1 MLEIPQRLCGIW
13 CKIRRVAVEFAPNG
27 VYIINMYERIL
38 DMASLAEQKS
48 FFLFGPR
55 STGKSWLLRHSFPQD
70 AIIDLLKS
78 STYLPLAQNPSFLEN
93 MVRERAGTGKPVV
106 IDEIQKL
113 PALLDE
119 VHRLIENTGTRFIMT
134 GSSAR
139 KLRRG
144 GVNLLAGRAWQANLF
159 PLVYKEIPGFNIDRY
174 LRYGGLPQVYG
185 SARPEEELD
194 AYINTYLKEEIQEE
208 ALVQNLP
215 KFSRF
220 LKTASFCNAEQINF
234 TNIANDA
241 AMPAS
246 TVRSYFDLLRDTF
259 TGFFIESWQ
268 DSKKRK
274 AVSTPK
280 FYFFDTGLA
289 NGLSASYNFSRESS
303 EYGKAFE
310 HFLAMELRAWIS
322 YKRNRLELFYWRT
335 RTGTEVDFFIPGHF
349 AVEVKTTRTV
359 SDQHLKGLRALKEEN
374 AAKDYFLVSFDS
386 NNHRTSDGIRCLHW
400 KTFLD
405 ELWG

>member
-1 MLEIPQRLCGIW
+1 
-13 CKIRRVAVEFAPNG
+13 
-27 VYIINMYERIL
+27 MYKRIL
-38 DMASLAEQKS
+38 DMVSLAKQKS

-70 AIIDLLKS
+70 LIIDLLSS
-78 STYLPLAQNPSFLEN
+78 STYLRLAQNPSFLEN
-93 MVRERAGTGKPVV
+93 LVRERAGTENPVV

-113 PALLDE
+113 PILLDE
-119 VHRLIENTGTRFIMT
+119 VHRLIENTGTRFILT

-159 PLVYKEIPGFNIDRY
+159 PLVYKEIPEFNIDRY

-185 SARPEEELD
+185 SANPEEELD
-194 AYINTYLKEEIQEE
+194 AYVNTYLKEEIQEE

-220 LKTASFCNAEQINF
+220 LKTASFCNTEQINF
-234 TNIANDA
+234 TNVANDA
-241 AMPAS
+241 AMAAS

-268 DSKKRK
+268 GSKKRK
-274 AVSTPK
+274 AISTPK
-280 FYFFDTGLA
+280 FYFFDTGLTNSLA
-289 NGLSASYNFSRESS
+289 DSYLFSQESS

-310 HFLAMELRAWIS
+310 QFIAMELRAWIS
-322 YKRNRLELFYWRT
+322 YRRNRLELFYWRT
-335 RTGTEVDFFIPGHF
+335 RAGTEVDFFIPGNF
-349 AVEVKTTRTV
+349 AVEVKVTKTV
-359 SDQHLKGLRALKEEN
+359 GDQHLKGLRTLKEEN
-374 AAKDYFLVSFDS
+374 ACRDYFLVSFDT
-386 NNHRTSDGIRCLHW
+386 NNYKTSDGIRCLNW